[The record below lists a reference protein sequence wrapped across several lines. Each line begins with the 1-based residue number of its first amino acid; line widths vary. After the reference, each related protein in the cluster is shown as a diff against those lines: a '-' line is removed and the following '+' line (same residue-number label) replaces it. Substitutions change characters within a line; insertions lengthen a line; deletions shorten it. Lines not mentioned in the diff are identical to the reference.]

1 MSLGTLVSKAQ
12 TQNLYSFSAETIVG
26 DTINL
31 SVYYGKKL
39 MVVNTA
45 SYCGYTSQF
54 TQLEQLYNQYQ
65 SNDFEIIGF
74 PCNNF
79 GNQEPNSDSAIY
91 EFCTSNY
98 NVTFQMMSRIDI
110 TTGNISPI
118 YNWLQNESEN
128 GVLNAPVTWNFHKFL
143 IDESGNLVN
152 HYPSQTLPN
161 NPAIIDWIL
170 SPSVITNTLLTN
182 NLSEVSVNYS
192 NRSLLIS
199 GINSAKSNAIVNV
212 FDVTGKQIATFSK
225 IIGNNLI
232 VELGTLKSGIY
243 ITRIQLNEQTITRK
257 FFVEQ

>member
-1 MSLGTLVSKAQ
+1 
-12 TQNLYSFSAETIVG
+12 
-26 DTINL
+26 
-31 SVYYGKKL
+31 
-39 MVVNTA
+39 
-45 SYCGYTSQF
+45 
-54 TQLEQLYNQYQ
+54 
-65 SNDFEIIGF
+65 
-74 PCNNF
+74 
-79 GNQEPNSDSAIY
+79 
-91 EFCTSNY
+91 
-98 NVTFQMMSRIDI
+98 MMSRIDI

-212 FDVTGKQIATFSK
+212 FDVTGKQIATSSK
-225 IIGNNLI
+225 IISNNLI